1 MCPKQPNAL
10 TKQGGFLIPVALFIV
25 VGLGALALTIT
36 RMGSANGSNMTLASI
51 TAQALYAADSGGQF
65 SAHRI
70 LFNVQSR
77 GQADAN
83 CTSINDTQISFTAA
97 GLSGCQVAL
106 SCSRSAPGGTP
117 KRLYAVQST
126 ATCGGGDLVA
136 VRQIALLLAYDRAN

>member
-1 MCPKQPNAL
+1 MCLNPSNSLA
-10 TKQGGFLIPVALFIV
+10 KQGGFLIPVALFIV

-36 RMGSANGSNMTLASI
+36 RVGSANASNVTLASVS
-51 TAQALYAADSGGQF
+51 AQALYAADSGGQF
-65 SAHRI
+65 SAHRV
-70 LFNVQSR
+70 LFNVQNR

-97 GLSGCQVAL
+97 GLRGCQVAL

-136 VRQIALLLAYDRAN
+136 VRQVAIVLAYDRAN